1 MSAVTNSLVGPT
13 SSKASRVIGIMAL
26 VSTVLL
32 LLLGL
37 VWSPP
42 EVDQADAV
50 RLLYVHVPSAVIA
63 LYVAF
68 TITLVGSIIYL
79 RKQSTF
85 WDLLAHAS
93 TEIGVLFCAMV
104 LVTGML
110 WGKPTWGVYWQWD
123 PRLTSTLV
131 TFVLYLGY
139 LAIRRMD
146 LDPAVRSKRAAILG
160 IISYFN
166 LIIVRYSVEWWR
178 SIHQEATFGLDTQ
191 LDGLMLFTTFWAV
204 LTFSLIF
211 AWLLIHRFR
220 LAWFEHQ
227 AQTLSLDDA
236 IAARRSERSHP
247 PLAGEGV

>member
-1 MSAVTNSLVGPT
+1 MSALTNTLVGPS
-13 SSKASRVIGIMAL
+13 SSKVSRVVGIMAIIA
-26 VSTVLL
+26 TVFMLL
-32 LLLGL
+32 LAL

-42 EVDQADAV
+42 EIDQADAV
-50 RLLYVHVPSAVIA
+50 RLFYVHVPSAVIA

-68 TITLVGSIIYL
+68 TITLIGSIQYL
-79 RKQSTF
+79 RKRSVF

-93 TEIGVLFCAMV
+93 TEIGVLFCALV

-123 PRLTSTLV
+123 PRLTSTTV
-131 TFVLYLGY
+131 TFVLYTGY

-160 IISYFN
+160 IVSFAN

-178 SIHQEATFGLDTQ
+178 SIHQSATFGLDTQ
-191 LDGLMLFTTFWAV
+191 LDDLMLFTVFWAV
-204 LTFSLIF
+204 VTFLLIF
-211 AWLLIHRFR
+211 TWLLIHRFR

-227 AQTLSLDDA
+227 ASTSSLDDA
-236 IAARRSERSHP
+236 IAARRAERSHP
-247 PLAGEGV
+247 PLAGESV